1 MNGMAHQTCTF
12 NTVGLE
18 TAPLALAHVVIYDR
32 VIELLSTL
40 PRGKVL
46 DVPAGEGALGA
57 RLLEKGFEV
66 HCCDL
71 YPEIFRLKGTEMRQ
85 GDLMGTLPYEDGQ
98 FQYVTCVE
106 GLEHLESPA
115 QAIREFK
122 RLLAPGGELIVSIP
136 NILNIEERF
145 KWLVHGYTSH
155 FKPISKSYLEQVRR
169 DHGAKEEIALHVH
182 SISYSE
188 LRYQL
193 EKNGF
198 AIVKIFP
205 DKPKRR
211 IWMYWPALA
220 LIGLV
225 KRLTPKAKRAERW
238 IDELNSPE
246 ILKGGNT
253 LIVHARKNEET

>member
-1 MNGMAHQTCTF
+1 MNGMARPTSTF
-12 NTVGLE
+12 NAV
-18 TAPLALAHVVIYDR
+18 APENTPSALAHVAIHDR
-32 VIELLSTL
+32 VIEILSTS

-46 DVPAGEGALGA
+46 DVPAGEGALAA

-71 YPEIFRLKGTEMRQ
+71 YPELFQLTGTEIRQ
-85 GDLMGTLPYEDGQ
+85 GDLMGTLPYTDGQ

-115 QAIREFK
+115 QAIREFQ
-122 RLLAPGGELIVSIP
+122 RVLAPGGDLIVSVP

-145 KWLVHGYTSH
+145 KWLIHGYTSH
-155 FKPISKSYLEQVRR
+155 FKPISKTCLEQVRL
-169 DHGAKEEIALHVH
+169 DYGAREEIALHVH
-182 SISYSE
+182 AISYSE

-198 AIVKIFP
+198 AIVSLFL
-205 DKPKRR
+205 DEPKSRT
-211 IWMYWPALA
+211 WLYWPALA

-225 KRLTPKAKRAERW
+225 KRLTPKPKRAERW
-238 IDELNSPE
+238 TDELNSRE

-253 LIVHARKNEET
+253 LIVHAKKIEEL